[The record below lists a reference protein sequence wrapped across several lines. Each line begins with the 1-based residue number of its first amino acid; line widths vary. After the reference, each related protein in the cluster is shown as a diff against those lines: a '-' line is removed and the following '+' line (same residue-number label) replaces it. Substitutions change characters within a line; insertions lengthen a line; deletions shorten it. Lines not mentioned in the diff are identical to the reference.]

1 MSNDLSSSTINCTV
15 FTRADVSGKKGVVRS
30 LLQITAASSGTNQSV
45 DESVTELQESQ
56 IRKSKVESVG
66 ITRTLGKEN
75 KTFEF
80 LKQAPYEQLRKYR

>member
-56 IRKSKVESVG
+56 IRKSKSVG
-66 ITRTLGKEN
+66 IMRTLGKEN

>member
-56 IRKSKVESVG
+56 IRKSKSVE
-66 ITRTLGKEN
+66 IMRTLGKEN